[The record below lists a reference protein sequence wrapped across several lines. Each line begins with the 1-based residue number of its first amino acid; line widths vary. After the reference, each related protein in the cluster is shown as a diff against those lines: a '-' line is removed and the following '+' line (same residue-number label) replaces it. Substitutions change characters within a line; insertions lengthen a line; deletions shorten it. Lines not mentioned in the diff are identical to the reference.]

1 MTKRYGRTIALG
13 CSALLLSAGFVPA
26 GEMTLSWPKS
36 TDEVTAGYLVEVVDA
51 SGNVANLVDAKT
63 ETKARVTQLVDGT
76 TYRFRVRAYDTWG
89 NRAATPSTELVSMPA
104 PRVDTVE
111 KWTVAGR
118 TTTCDLV
125 GSNFANGARAF
136 TTAGGLRVTGSV
148 AGSTNRLSVTIDNPS
163 GKPALLPGDFYVV
176 NPVRLSEE
184 YLMAH
189 PELLDVNRDGKVD
202 QADLAALAA
211 AFGKTVVTNGV
222 SRDLDPN
229 GDGVVDGDD
238 SAAVRAYLGLST
250 PADAAGGTRS
260 GSDVARHKRLA
271 RD

>member
-1 MTKRYGRTIALG
+1 MTSRYGRKLALG
-13 CSALLLSAGFVPA
+13 CSVLLLSAGLASA

-36 TDEVTAGYLVEVVDA
+36 TDEVTAGYLVEVLDA
-51 SGNVANLVDAKT
+51 SGSVANLVDAKT
-63 ETKARVTQLVDGT
+63 ETRIRVAQLVDGT

-104 PRVDTVE
+104 PHIDAVE
-111 KWTVAGR
+111 NWTVSGR

-125 GSNFANGARAF
+125 GTNFASGARAF
-136 TTAGGLRVTGSV
+136 TTAGGLRVLGTVSS
-148 AGSTNRLSVTIDNPS
+148 STSRATVTLDNPS
-163 GKPALLPGDFYVV
+163 GKPALLPADFYVV

-189 PELLDVNRDGKVD
+189 PELLDVNRDGKID

-211 AFGKTVVTNGV
+211 SFGKTVVTNGV

-238 SAAVRAYLGLST
+238 SAAVRSYLGLST
-250 PADAAGGTRS
+250 GTRS
-260 GSDVARHKRLA
+260 GAVGHHARTT